1 MKLFKRLSIAVAVF
15 IVLVGGTFF
24 WLSNNYVVPVI
35 MYHKVENSAVIK
47 TDTVSPENFL
57 KHISYIADHGYNVL
71 TLDEFIEGVRGNR
84 SFPRNSVVITFDDGY
99 ENNLTLA
106 VPVLKKYQFPAI
118 FFVSPGFTKKDGFL
132 SWGQLRII
140 AGEGFSI
147 GSHGMTQAYL
157 PEIFHDERQYEL
169 KDSRRILEKKLGVP
183 VNYFAYPVSGF
194 TDEIKKEVKEAG
206 YKGAMATNRGTDRS
220 NKDVYEI
227 NRIRLCDKD
236 NTDFILW
243 AKLTGY
249 YNLFRKLKPS
259 N

>member
-1 MKLFKRLSIAVAVF
+1 MKLFKRLSIVIAVF
-15 IVLVGGTFF
+15 IVLVGGAFF
-24 WLSNNYVVPVI
+24 WLSDNYVVPVI
-35 MYHKVENSAVIK
+35 MYHKVEDSAVIR

-57 KHISYIADHGYNVL
+57 KHISYIADHAYNVL
-71 TLDEFIEGVRGNR
+71 TLDEFVEGVRNNR
-84 SFPRNSVVITFDDGY
+84 RFSRNSVVITFDDGY
-99 ENNLTLA
+99 DNNLTFA

-118 FFVSPGFTKKDGFL
+118 FFVSPGFTKKEGFL
-132 SWGQLRII
+132 TWEQLKII
-140 AGEGFSI
+140 VEEGFSI

-157 PEIFHDERQYEL
+157 PDISYDDRQYEM
-169 KDSRRILEKKLGVP
+169 KDSRRILKERLGVP
-183 VNYFAYPVSGF
+183 VNYFSYPVSGF

-206 YKGAMATNRGTDRS
+206 YKGAMATNRGNDRF
-220 NKDVYEI
+220 NKDIYEI

-243 AKLTGY
+243 VKLTGY